1 MKPGIADD
9 YTVEDFGEVRIR
21 YDNKFYRVIVGTG
34 HNNVFACLNFLPVLA
49 RKTSHE
55 DELKLVLSY
64 SSGILDYFMEENKND
79 GVVEKRF
86 EIPSEQLFNRVQ
98 KFFDKECKKYDI
110 FKIAALMK
118 SEEATIEKSH
128 FVYKED
134 NIYPLYNV
142 SLLVDLYDIWEKEI
156 DYEQQI
162 VVANIGIIERI
173 YSLFETDR
181 SRSCIM
187 FAPAMIFPD
196 QKFDSTQK
204 TYTFV
209 ATSSHGAIFA
219 INADEYENNQLEKEI
234 ENIEEYHKSGKL
246 QIAET
251 YNRFEKNGLRGLY
264 ISPDMPIEYLICND
278 CN

>member
-9 YTVEDFGEVRIR
+9 YAVEDFGEVRIR

-173 YSLFETDR
+173 YIVCL
-181 SRSCIM
+181 
-187 FAPAMIFPD
+187 
-196 QKFDSTQK
+196 
-204 TYTFV
+204 
-209 ATSSHGAIFA
+209 
-219 INADEYENNQLEKEI
+219 
-234 ENIEEYHKSGKL
+234 KL
-246 QIAET
+246 IGHEAA
-251 YNRFEKNGLRGLY
+251 
-264 ISPDMPIEYLICND
+264 
-278 CN
+278 